1 MKCCPLNN
9 SPERVCS
16 GMKNITEWTTEPLLR
31 APITCLKSFQVQ
43 NRGGGG
49 EVGWMWPQGSLRT
62 LKHRSLSL
70 TELQFG
76 LLSNTTEKR
85 AAFMELMDDIQ
96 SKWYGQKKN
105 ESFLSA
111 EERFRVEEQEEGQ
124 AEQCESNCGAQFG
137 LCPCFW
143 FKIWMLIDAEGQKS
157 NNDSLVPWRS
167 GGTLWPLLIFFQRLS
182 NSL

>member
-9 SPERVCS
+9 SPECVCS

-96 SKWYGQKKN
+96 SKWCGQKKN

-167 GGTLWPLLIFFQRLS
+167 GGTLWPLLVFFQRLS